1 MYDFSKIKFDTFWR
15 EPQNRVYLNDM
26 YEPLPNAPKDV
37 IDSYNRYKDQISQAK
52 RNISKSIF
60 KGLNCLYFFESYI
73 KVKME
78 FITEGEMKMNK
89 KDLIE
94 NIALNN
100 PTLTKK
106 SVDEIVNTIFDDMAE
121 ALSKGETVDIFG
133 FGKFEVTERGE
144 RDGINPVTM
153 EKIRI
158 KASKNVKFRP
168 SKSLKNKVN

>member
-1 MYDFSKIKFDTFWR
+1 MLILALY
-15 EPQNRVYLNDM
+15 
-26 YEPLPNAPKDV
+26 PNLFNV
-37 IDSYNRYKDQISQAK
+37 S
-52 RNISKSIF
+52 
-60 KGLNCLYFFESYI
+60 I
-73 KVKME
+73 KVKKE
-78 FITEGEMKMNK
+78 FITEGENKMNK

-94 NIALNN
+94 NIVLKN

>member
-1 MYDFSKIKFDTFWR
+1 
-15 EPQNRVYLNDM
+15 
-26 YEPLPNAPKDV
+26 
-37 IDSYNRYKDQISQAK
+37 
-52 RNISKSIF
+52 
-60 KGLNCLYFFESYI
+60 
-73 KVKME
+73 ME

-94 NIALNN
+94 NIVLKS

-106 SVDEIVNTIFDDMAE
+106 SVDEIVNTIFDDMAD

-144 RDGINPVTM
+144 RDGINPATK

-168 SKSLKNKVN
+168 SKSLKEKVN

>member
-1 MYDFSKIKFDTFWR
+1 
-15 EPQNRVYLNDM
+15 
-26 YEPLPNAPKDV
+26 
-37 IDSYNRYKDQISQAK
+37 
-52 RNISKSIF
+52 
-60 KGLNCLYFFESYI
+60 
-73 KVKME
+73 
-78 FITEGEMKMNK
+78 MNK

-94 NIALNN
+94 NIVLKN

-158 KASKNVKFRP
+158 KASKNVKFRS
-168 SKSLKNKVN
+168 SKSLKDKVNYLFCISLYSGFHVLYRLFST

>member
-1 MYDFSKIKFDTFWR
+1 
-15 EPQNRVYLNDM
+15 
-26 YEPLPNAPKDV
+26 
-37 IDSYNRYKDQISQAK
+37 
-52 RNISKSIF
+52 
-60 KGLNCLYFFESYI
+60 
-73 KVKME
+73 ME

-94 NIALNN
+94 NIVLKN

-106 SVDEIVNTIFDDMAE
+106 SVDEIVNSLFDNMVE
-121 ALSKGETVDIFG
+121 ALSNGETVDVFG

-144 RDGINPVTM
+144 RDGINPATK

-168 SKSLKNKVN
+168 SKSLKEKVN

>member
-1 MYDFSKIKFDTFWR
+1 
-15 EPQNRVYLNDM
+15 
-26 YEPLPNAPKDV
+26 
-37 IDSYNRYKDQISQAK
+37 
-52 RNISKSIF
+52 
-60 KGLNCLYFFESYI
+60 
-73 KVKME
+73 ME

-144 RDGINPVTM
+144 RDVSPDSSSPV
-153 EKIRI
+153 
-158 KASKNVKFRP
+158 P
-168 SKSLKNKVN
+168 

>member
-1 MYDFSKIKFDTFWR
+1 M
-15 EPQNRVYLNDM
+15 M
-26 YEPLPNAPKDV
+26 PLRQFALRIELFV
-37 IDSYNRYKDQISQAK
+37 
-52 RNISKSIF
+52 
-60 KGLNCLYFFESYI
+60 FFESYI

>member
-1 MYDFSKIKFDTFWR
+1 MESRIHR
-15 EPQNRVYLNDM
+15 EVYVRFGREYGTVEIDDRLC
-26 YEPLPNAPKDV
+26 LPH
-37 IDSYNRYKDQISQAK
+37 
-52 RNISKSIF
+52 
-60 KGLNCLYFFESYI
+60 
-73 KVKME
+73 E